1 MKRAVFLRIH
11 WIVAALPTA
20 IAVVYLSLVWLP
32 GYSAI
37 TALQDQ
43 VEYERQF
50 VAQAADLPAM
60 LAGCQRDLDTAESV
74 VARWEKDA
82 PRSGQLAPH
91 FEKIDAVAREAG
103 LAVTRFAPQPV
114 VVHEKIH
121 EIPLVIDCSGRFA
134 QVHEFLRNIERL
146 PAAMWIESIK
156 IESPNDKA
164 KNVKCKITLVAFT
177 RRSCARLVRQGCPH
191 DRRQRRALGSALVA
205 ANRSVDAKRPADH
218 GRSPAQQDARPL
230 PIAAIR
236 GFATLVPRRTSCDT
250 SLGWQLYCHPRGD
263 SATVAPTE
271 LAA

>member
-1 MKRAVFLRIH
+1 MKRAAFLRIH

-43 VEYERQF
+43 IEYERQF

-60 LAGCQRDLDTAESV
+60 LAGCQRDLETAESV

-82 PRSGQLAPH
+82 PRSGRLAPH

-146 PAAMWIESIK
+146 PATVWIESIK
-156 IESPNDKA
+156 IENPDDKA
-164 KNVKCKITLVAFT
+164 KNVKCKITLVAFSAAGTAPASSGKVASSAAVKGGPSVRPSWQQIVRSMQNDPRTTVGLPLSKT
-177 RRSCARLVRQGCPH
+177 RDPFQSPQSVAS
-191 DRRQRRALGSALVA
+191 QR
-205 ANRSVDAKRPADH
+205 
-218 GRSPAQQDARPL
+218 
-230 PIAAIR
+230 
-236 GFATLVPRRTSCDT
+236 
-250 SLGWQLYCHPRGD
+250 
-263 SATVAPTE
+263 
-271 LAA
+271 